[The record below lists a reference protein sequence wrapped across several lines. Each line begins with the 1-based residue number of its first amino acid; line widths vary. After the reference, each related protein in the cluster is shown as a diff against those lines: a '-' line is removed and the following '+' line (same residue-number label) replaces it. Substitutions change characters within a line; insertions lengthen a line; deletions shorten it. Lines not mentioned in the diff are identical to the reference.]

1 MAKTNKNKATG
12 PASTPAPKKDQ
23 VFGSS
28 KNKPDSARSTSSGRS
43 IEISQDIVRALQTKM
58 RIHNKK
64 MKELGKDSSAMA
76 SLGMLKSVFR
86 RGAGAYSISHR
97 PGMTR
102 NQWAYGRVNAF
113 LRMLEKGKPTN
124 LRYVGDSDLLPE
136 GHPWKNRNAKSD
148 DPTEIK
154 ALGRKLRRIGR
165 MTSES
170 FDPNAIDADSD
181 MIIQEG
187 TQFERPAPPRL
198 TRATTQRVTGAAGP
212 GGKEYDILN
221 AKRWEDLSQ
230 DERERFAG
238 WAKQRNNKL
247 EGIIQLH
254 IAAASNPPKKIP
266 ERSIKDMTDARTTIN
281 AKNSDKTVIDKL
293 WAQGWSIFKVGEEAR
308 AYSPIT
314 GKSVTFSGKLKDR
327 GLWESDLNI
336 EGWLNEPLYRN
347 LTRNETFAL
356 FGAAFAGNKNEI
368 DKYLLQNDLSEF
380 HSLLTK
386 RDQQPNLLDENWD
399 DVQELLRT
407 IPPAE
412 FNIDE
417 AAQVLQE
424 LYPSDMTSEEF
435 KDNLVAKISDE
446 PSLIA
451 WTKSRGQVGKN
462 RVSGSMSAG
471 GPDIDPPSDP
481 DPWDADEELERLSED
496 EIEGITRGFEE
507 MLEGEANAAELSNLG
522 NFDDK
527 AEFQA
532 RRALGD
538 LNEFEQQVVDT
549 FVERYGESASI
560 ADLSD
565 DDWNALLNET
575 LTKSKPTEADWEE
588 YIKQID
594 VFGETY
600 ENFDYYDT
608 EWLDDQAERYAPK
621 PPEVGDP
628 SRIKWES
635 IFDAVGEYE
644 DGRDLTYWQWHKERS
659 DKAKQRYKDR
669 QAWIADTDEAKAKRD
684 KLWKQFTSE
693 DIYLQELADQE
704 NTPRSTLREALRIA
718 AIDDGLDGS
727 DFERA
732 MSASERSWRRRR
744 DEYDKNKALNEIDA
758 EIDALGASVPKSIR
772 EIDRR
777 LDSLQRKLRA
787 IRDARKQTSAEYQGF
802 RREYAR
808 LTAIGQMLYGT
819 KPERKPN
826 EAAESYARRL
836 YEWAQETQPHFLY
849 IADRSTELADRG
861 TGTRSL
867 FNQQSTQV
875 EAVRQEITRLEAMR
889 ERAQARADGAVRA
902 LTPAEFRKVLQDKK
916 KAEDALKSNPLYRRF
931 VRGSMSVGKKPMAS
945 TAARK
950 TSGLG
955 KQEREVLAYLDG
967 IAGVSASSSTPRR
980 VSGSMTS
987 TPRYK
992 PSTRVRRLLG
1002 IPDELPSGY
1011 SDVDYAGRVE
1021 TLNKYGRGGRL
1032 VTDQRY
1038 ASVWTPII
1046 NAITKSV
1053 TRRKKKDGDNKVARI
1068 LGGAPGTGKS
1078 TMREKGFNGIP
1089 SRERAAHVDV
1099 DEIKTL
1105 LPEYN
1110 GYVSRDLAHMAA
1122 SSVHEESRNLS
1133 FAVINNA
1140 ISQGIDIVFDSSG
1153 QFNNDPGTL
1162 MRLRTAG
1169 YSIVGDYFVGPIDVL
1184 DARVAQRAKNT
1195 GRVVPLSYTSI
1206 IQGRL
1211 RSVMAENMSDYSDFT
1226 LWLTQNDADPIP
1238 IFIMRDGDILI
1249 TAEASKYIDLG
1260 RMRNK
1265 GWQIPS
1271 PEDDISYAI

>member
-1 MAKTNKNKATG
+1 MAKADKNKKTG

-28 KNKPDSARSTSSGRS
+28 KNKPDSARSTSSGGS
-43 IEISQDIVRALQTKM
+43 IELSQDIVRALQTKM

-64 MKELGKDSSAMA
+64 MNELGKDGSAMA

-148 DPTEIK
+148 EITEIK

-181 MIIQEG
+181 MIVQEG

-198 TRATTQRVTGAAGP
+198 VRSTAQRVAGAAGP
-212 GGKEYDILN
+212 GGKEYDRLN
-221 AKRWEDLSQ
+221 AMRWDDLTE
-230 DERERFAG
+230 DERAQFTE
-238 WAKQRNNKL
+238 WAKERNKNL
-247 EGIIQLH
+247 ETILQKH
-254 IAAASNPPKKIP
+254 IASFSNPPRKIP
-266 ERSIKDMTDARTTIN
+266 ERNVVEMGKARSAIN
-281 AKNSDKTVIDKL
+281 AKDSDKTLIDNI
-293 WAQGWSIFKVGEEAR
+293 WSQGWTVIKVGEEAR

-314 GKSVTFSGKLKDR
+314 GNSVTFSGKERDR
-327 GLWESDLNI
+327 RLWTSDLRT
-336 EGWLNEPLYRN
+336 EGWIDDVLFNG
-347 LTRNETFAL
+347 LTRNETLSL
-356 FGAAFAGNKNEI
+356 FGDSFKGSPDEI
-368 DKYLLQNDLSEF
+368 RQ
-380 HSLLTK
+380 SLTRGDISDFRSRIAQ
-386 RDQQPNLLDENWD
+386 RDQQLNPIEQNWE
-399 DVQELLRT
+399 DVRGLIESV
-407 IPPAE
+407 PPAE
-412 FNIDE
+412 FNIDDAVE
-417 AAQVLQE
+417 ILKDV
-424 LYPSDMTSEEF
+424 YPSDLTAEEF
-435 KDNLVAKISDE
+435 KNKLTEKMQDE
-446 PSLIA
+446 PRLIA
-451 WTKSRGQVGKN
+451 WTKRRG

-471 GPDIDPPSDP
+471 GPEIDPPSDP
-481 DPWDADEELERLSED
+481 DPWDADAELERLSED

-507 MLEGEANAAELSNLG
+507 MLEGEADAAELSNLG

-538 LNEFEQQVVDT
+538 LNEFEQQVVDA

-621 PPEVGDP
+621 PPEVADP

-669 QAWIADTDEAKAKRD
+669 QEWIADTDEAKAKRD

-718 AIDDGLDGS
+718 AMDDGLDGS
-727 DFERA
+727 EFERA
-732 MSASERSWRRRR
+732 MKASERSWRRRR

-777 LDSLQRKLRA
+777 LESLQRKLRA

-808 LTAIGQMLYGT
+808 LTAIGQMLYAT
-819 KPERKPN
+819 KPERKTN

-867 FNQQSTQV
+867 FNQQGAQV
-875 EAVRQEITRLEAMR
+875 DAVRQEITRLEAMR

-916 KAEDALKSNPLYRRF
+916 KAEDALKLNPLYRRF

-1002 IPDELPSGY
+1002 IPDELPSSY
-1011 SDVDYAGRVE
+1011 SDIDYARGLD
-1021 TLNKYGRGGRL
+1021 TIQKYGRGGRR
-1032 VTDQRY
+1032 VVDERY
-1038 ASVWTPII
+1038 KSVWTPII
-1046 NAITKSV
+1046 KAVTNSV
-1053 TRRKKKDGDNKVARI
+1053 TRRKKDTEPKVARI
-1068 LGGAPGTGKS
+1068 IGGAPGTGKS
-1078 TMREKGFNGIP
+1078 TMRERGFNGIP
-1089 SRERAAHVDV
+1089 SRSRAAHVDV

-1110 GYVSRDLAHMAA
+1110 GFVSRDKSHVAA
-1122 SSVHEESRNLS
+1122 GSVHTESQNLS
-1133 FAVINNA
+1133 HAVLSEA
-1140 ISQGIDIVFDSSG
+1140 MAQGIDVVYDSTG

-1162 MRLRTAG
+1162 DRLRNAG
-1169 YSIVGDYFVGPIDVL
+1169 YTIIGDYFVGPLDVL
-1184 DARVAQRAKNT
+1184 DARVAKRAQDT
-1195 GRVVPLSYTSI
+1195 GRVVPLSYTQI
-1206 IQGRL
+1206 IQDNL
-1211 RSVMAENMSDYSDFT
+1211 RSMMAVNLADYSDFT
-1226 LWLTQNDADPIP
+1226 LWLTQDNADPIP
-1238 IFIMRDGDILI
+1238 IFIMRDGDILY
-1249 TAEASKYIDLG
+1249 TAEASKYISLDRL
-1260 RMRNK
+1260 RFK
-1265 GWQIPS
+1265 AWQIPS
-1271 PEDDISYAI
+1271 DPEDDISYAV